1 MRYYTEAEPIPA
13 AVITL
18 ATQEDNKQHILFQTR
33 YDVEGFYTV
42 TGEDVE
48 ENRTKYAGKPCPEK
62 LEWAIKALS
71 VSLFRDWSTSQA
83 RITLACNLPDASSRL
98 PFLPRVDQFRG
109 GQYPYL
115 TIDDEI
121 RIYAGYVA
129 SANEP
134 IEADMLDDV
143 PFPQRRIDFVT
154 NNDGSRERVLIEAED
169 LTQPNLTE
177 GKLVPIFWGFID
189 KIDYDANAKG
199 SGHQVILSCRDRV
212 RVLTDTTLV
221 AIPSLNGVFGKS
233 GSQATPQGRL
243 SAIVSDV
250 AKAVNGYQINIA
262 DRKQEN
268 LNCWKRIITP
278 NLALNE
284 EGQDAQ
290 ERERNKDLRLAAAA
304 CEYYSAWD
312 IANGTQRSSSLAN
325 AVTADPSYFVRRAT
339 FKVMDYLSRPRFHIW
354 LSRPPLAKNGKKT
367 QWQVLDQTPL
377 KIIKW
382 VATKEE
388 RSMDFFASHV
398 NGDFCLVPR
407 VLDVSGFEDEV
418 RMYRTYFFRDWPRI
432 QRDGKTIEPPCRNQL
447 ILGLRAS
454 TSIVGTYNRFTIVDN
469 SNVAGSGLAILEGVK
484 LTIDRLPFILDGG
497 PDPTDP
503 ENAELDTTRNPTPP
517 CRQKLIYDGSLG
529 TYGNSFGGA
538 LIVAQATSAQLA
550 RDVSGIEFTV
560 LGDPTFFPGEAV
572 RVWNTFLHDL
582 GFQTQT
588 GDYADILAKESATD
602 KFNSKWYD
610 TKPNAAG
617 GGEGRGSDSVLTNEK
632 DSNVIAQL
640 QEVGTQETD
649 AYSKLKL
656 PVYKIRSIE
665 HRIKTTG
672 RNAGYTTVISAAMD
686 LNN

>member
-18 ATQEDNKQHILFQTR
+18 ATQEDNRQHILFQTR

-42 TGEDVE
+42 AEESIE
-48 ENRTKYAGKPCPEK
+48 ENRKKYETEACPEELK
-62 LEWAIKALS
+62 WAIKALS

-83 RITLACNLPDASSRL
+83 RITLACNLAEASDRL

-121 RIYAGYVA
+121 RIYAGYV
-129 SANEP
+129 SGANEP
-134 IEADMLDDV
+134 IDADMLDDV
-143 PFPQRRIDFVT
+143 PFPQKRVDFVT
-154 NNDGSRERVLIEAED
+154 NEQGVRERVLINAED
-169 LTQPNLTE
+169 MVQPNLSQ

-199 SGHQVILSCRDRV
+199 SGHQIILSCRDRV

-221 AIPSLNGVFGKS
+221 AIPSLNGVFGKQ

-243 SAIVSDV
+243 SAIVADV

-268 LNCWKRIITP
+268 LNCWKRILTP

-284 EGQDAQ
+284 QGQETAT
-290 ERERNKDLRLAAAA
+290 RNLNDDLRFAAEA

-312 IANGTQRSSSLAN
+312 IANGTQRKSSLSN
-325 AVTADPSYFVRRAT
+325 AITADPSYFVRRST
-339 FKVMDYLSRPRFHIW
+339 FKVMDYLSRPRMHIW
-354 LSRPPLAKNGKKT
+354 LSRPPLAKNGKKA

-407 VLDVSGFEDEV
+407 VLDVSGFEDDV
-418 RMYRTYFFRDWPRI
+418 RMYRTYFFRDWPRANKEGTAI
-432 QRDGKTIEPPCRNQL
+432 QPPCRNQL

-484 LTIDRLPFILDGG
+484 LTIDRLPFILDGRA
-497 PDPTDP
+497 DP
-503 ENAELDTTRNPTPP
+503 ENPENDTTRKPTPP

-560 LGDPTFFPGEAV
+560 LGDPTFYPGEAV

-582 GFQTQT
+582 GYQTQT

-602 KFNSKWYD
+602 TFNSKWYN
-610 TKPNAAG
+610 TKPDAAG
-617 GGEGRGSDSVLTNEK
+617 GGEGKGPDSVLTNEK

-640 QEVGTQETD
+640 QEVGTQSTD
-649 AYSKLKL
+649 SYGNLKL